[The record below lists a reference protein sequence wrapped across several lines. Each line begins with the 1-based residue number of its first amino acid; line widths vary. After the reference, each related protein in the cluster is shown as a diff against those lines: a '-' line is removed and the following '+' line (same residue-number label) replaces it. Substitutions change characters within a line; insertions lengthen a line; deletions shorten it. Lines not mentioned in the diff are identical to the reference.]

1 MPPSPVRIGRNDPCY
16 CGSGKKY
23 KKCCLNK
30 PPSPEEAARKEVL
43 AASEQLKNQVLEFTV
58 RNFGDRFEEAWEDF
72 NFGDIDG
79 PFDPK
84 DPFSMLFIPF
94 FIFLWDPENPDGET
108 TDNIRGGIIA
118 REFLL
123 KNGPRLT
130 EMERDLL
137 RSNMTTPFTFYEIL
151 SVQQEQGFSARDILT
166 NLNFQV
172 HEKTGTRSLAVGDI
186 LYGQMCHVGGITTMS
201 FNAPYPIPPR
211 LKAEVIKLRQILR
224 ETKGSREFLSEQDL
238 REFADDTRERYLE
251 IVDQMMAP
259 PVLVN
264 TDGELLEFHTM
275 KFEVPS
281 AQAAFDAL
289 APLHDGVPPEA
300 LLHSAEYGSNGAL
313 SKVEI
318 QWLKKGNKQFKTWE
332 NTVHG
337 KIRIHGRSLEAEAN
351 SEERARKLRREIEK
365 RLGRDGAIYQGTE
378 VKKSEE
384 VLDMLQREGPSRM
397 KSSRRIEKEI
407 EEDPESQKAARDFMQ
422 KEYDAWVDKKLPVL
436 GGRTPKQAVKD
447 PDGREIVE
455 SMLLQFE
462 RTLQDKP
469 ESVRPDLSGIR
480 KRLNLQ

>member
-1 MPPSPVRIGRNDPCY
+1 MVSPVRIGRNDPCY

-123 KNGPRLT
+123 KNGSRLT

-172 HEKTGTRSLAVGDI
+172 HEKMGTRSLAVGDI

-211 LKAEVIKLRQILR
+211 LKAAVIKLRQILQ

-275 KFEVPS
+275 KFDIPS

-300 LLHSAEYGSNGAL
+300 LLHSAEYDSNGAL

-318 QWLKKGNKQFKTWE
+318 QWLKKGNKKFKTWE

-384 VLDMLQREGPSRM
+384 VLDMLRREEPSRM
-397 KSSRRIEKEI
+397 KSSRRSEEEI
-407 EEDPESQKAARDFMQ
+407 EEDPESQKVARDFMQ
-422 KEYDAWVDKKLPVL
+422 KEYDAWVDKKLPIL
-436 GGRTPKQAVKD
+436 GGKTPKQAVKD

-469 ESVRPDLSGIR
+469 EGVRPNLSGIR